1 VILSSRLL
9 ESNTSKNRNVMRRFA
24 RAVKA
29 KKLSKSI
36 DPIAPDDDKASDQ
49 IPVDP
54 IDAPHNEQVIVQVIT
69 SHDPEPEP
77 LLLDAPDDQK
87 VINHVPASPINITG
101 ADEDEPSS
109 SMATPAYETVAPS
122 TTLARITSTTPM
134 QRLVKT
140 LSFQSNNRIGAK
152 SEVMYVEDSRVDSN
166 EANDDIKSSDVP
178 ALPPVDDGD
187 LTEGPANNA
196 VIDSSIPECIAPSSA
211 FAMMLAHAMSFMS
224 DDGAEQK
231 NSVPS
236 SNKLKEEVNTENAFE
251 AGEKMLYNP
260 RILDDDVQVMVQPK
274 STKAVD
280 ASGPD
285 STTDKQ
291 DASID
296 VSDDARNSSAIDHDP
311 EINAPRNM
319 TREMSV
325 ATQRMNNKTA
335 ASVETNEDEDG
346 EIPDSIEYTTEMC
359 DKVNSRSGAKPHGMF
374 YTQNIQSRSRTV
386 FGKAKSFTK
395 DKLSIKDTGEVSV
408 STKSTASHASKCL
421 SAFSCSTSDFTE
433 QVDNLTSTSKKRSSS
448 KSKKQKRWREYTDP
462 STGKNYYSNGTT
474 TTWSKPCLEGVAETP
489 TPNIDAPKAETSD
502 PTTIDNDQTAKTEV
516 LDKSEKAGP
525 KSKSS
530 RLLLIPKFKSRKE
543 KEKVCH
549 AEDTS
554 VGTDNNTADT
564 EGNVSIVS
572 SPEHSVTAT
581 NSSPTENTTPLDE
594 SVEAPKDVV
603 RRLFV

>member
-1 VILSSRLL
+1 MSAHSG
-9 ESNTSKNRNVMRRFA
+9 
-24 RAVKA
+24 
-29 KKLSKSI
+29 
-36 DPIAPDDDKASDQ
+36 PD
-49 IPVDP
+49 
-54 IDAPHNEQVIVQVIT
+54 E
-69 SHDPEPEP
+69 
-77 LLLDAPDDQK
+77 L
-87 VINHVPASPINITG
+87 
-101 ADEDEPSS
+101 
-109 SMATPAYETVAPS
+109 
-122 TTLARITSTTPM
+122 
-134 QRLVKT
+134 
-140 LSFQSNNRIGAK
+140 
-152 SEVMYVEDSRVDSN
+152 
-166 EANDDIKSSDVP
+166 
-178 ALPPVDDGD
+178 
-187 LTEGPANNA
+187 
-196 VIDSSIPECIAPSSA
+196 
-211 FAMMLAHAMSFMS
+211 
-224 DDGAEQK
+224 
-231 NSVPS
+231 
-236 SNKLKEEVNTENAFE
+236 E
-251 AGEKMLYNP
+251 AGEEMLYNP

-285 STTDKQ
+285 STTHIQ

-346 EIPDSIEYTTEMC
+346 EIPDCIEYTTEMC

-408 STKSTASHASKCL
+408 STKSTASHALKCL

-502 PTTIDNDQTAKTEV
+502 PTTIDNDPIAKTEV